1 MEIEQLVYELLEKE
15 FGRVSKPINVQIR
28 ENRLTTSIQG
38 LDLAKDSFIKNSNT
52 LNWKMMISAMA
63 TYQYW
68 QQKRTTEE
76 EE

>member
-15 FGRVSKPINVQIR
+15 FGRTSKPINVQIR